1 MILWEIVCILQG
13 STEEPPNAGQ
23 SNNSLRD
30 KMLKPGYEFPD
41 SHDNEKNKVDA
52 DLDGRYEIL

>member
-1 MILWEIVCILQG
+1 
-13 STEEPPNAGQ
+13 
-23 SNNSLRD
+23 
-30 KMLKPGYEFPD
+30 MLKPGYEFPD